1 MLCMHRIRM
10 HSIRCSKLIL
20 YYIVTCLFEQKL
32 LKIVWTG
39 GHRVKIFGKTIWF
52 FSEHRVFNMKDVT
65 VYTYIF
71 AWLSV
76 Q

>member
-1 MLCMHRIRM
+1 
-10 HSIRCSKLIL
+10 
-20 YYIVTCLFEQKL
+20 
-32 LKIVWTG
+32 
-39 GHRVKIFGKTIWF
+39 VKIFGKTIWF